1 VGRHANKSTEEM
13 LRTVLAV
20 LRGEVTLAE
29 AGRTVG
35 VSDMTVAKWR
45 DRFVEGGTEALA
57 GPTSTRSSELEAEVE
72 DLKAALGEAHAELR
86 VVKRGLSSYEMAR
99 SSRR

>member
-1 VGRHANKSTEEM
+1 MPKAFPEEM

-20 LRGEVTLAE
+20 LRGEVTLA
-29 AGRTVG
+29 
-35 VSDMTVAKWR
+35 
-45 DRFVEGGTEALA
+45 
-57 GPTSTRSSELEAEVE
+57 
-72 DLKAALGEAHAELR
+72 ALGEVHAELR